1 MKKEEFDII
10 LSKNRIAR
18 ELKEMYS
25 LVAEYTK
32 EKSWLRVPESVLFD
46 FDEIEKKTGIANQ
59 PTGRDILTSEID
71 I

>member
-1 MKKEEFDII
+1 MKDFDII

-18 ELKEMYS
+18 EMKRLYLKNGYKLHEI
-25 LVAEYTK
+25 
-32 EKSWLRVPESVLFD
+32 PEFVLFD

-59 PTGRDILTSEID
+59 PTGRDILTTEMD